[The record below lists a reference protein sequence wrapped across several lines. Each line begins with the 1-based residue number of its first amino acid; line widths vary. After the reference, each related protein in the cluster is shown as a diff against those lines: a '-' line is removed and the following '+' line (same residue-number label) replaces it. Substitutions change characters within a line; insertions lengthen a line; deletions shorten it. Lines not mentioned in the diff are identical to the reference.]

1 MSPRRETLALTLH
14 GYGRLTWTEA
24 LLFLSAHH
32 CTWTD
37 LDGIHIAEQ
46 APTHIPVGATHLW
59 AWQDTT
65 HAARL
70 RFDTDHVYL
79 ATLRQTPPLT
89 DHTPQLTEA
98 ETTVTVRTGTLWSTT
113 DRQAG
118 PLPQAAYAWT
128 WHLLE
133 ATGPHP
139 ATFVTATSAANRP
152 VPEIPRVR

>member
-1 MSPRRETLALTLH
+1 MSTPHETLTLTLH
-14 GYGRLTWTEA
+14 GYGRLTWAEA
-24 LLFLSAHH
+24 LPFLQAHY

-37 LDGIHIAEQ
+37 LDGIHIAQ
-46 APTHIPVGATHLW
+46 PAPPQPPVGATHLW

-79 ATLRQTPPLT
+79 ATLRTTPPPT
-89 DHTPQLTEA
+89 DRTPQLTETN
-98 ETTVTVRTGTLWSTT
+98 TTITVRTGTLWNPT

-118 PLPQAAYAWT
+118 PLPKAAHEWT

-133 ATGPHP
+133 AAGPHP
-139 ATFVTATSAANRP
+139 LAFVTATPATRSTT
-152 VPEIPRVR
+152 ESPRTH